1 MKVNQL
7 QINPETEF
15 PNEMNLISLRV
26 TGDNQSFQFFINQ
39 LTIFKGNSK
48 SEIIIGFGHKLFEE
62 IKDLEYGIT
71 TELNFYKFRKPKFGE
86 ILTTGS
92 RLKYSNTC
100 STSLFDAGVIIWIRD
115 KSKLDLSITTEKL
128 CNLVEEL
135 SGVDVLNVING
146 FNDPSKKIL
155 MGFEDGT
162 SNIDLYNERISAI
175 ENEPLKKDSWMA
187 GGTYLV
193 SILFSI
199 DLSKWEQLSTE
210 KQEKIIGR
218 KKRSNELLENI
229 EDSHVSLN
237 RNHKYPP
244 SDRRSLRIFRQGYN
258 LAYFDKGKYITGLS
272 FNSFQ
277 ESPYR
282 TFESLSSG
290 QWLGG
295 KVFGGDDEIMSE
307 IISVIDSGV
316 FAIPPLLIF
325 NYNNQLKSQLW

>member
-1 MKVNQL
+1 MKVNQF
-7 QINPETEF
+7 QINPLTDY
-15 PNEMNLISLRV
+15 PNEMNLISLGV
-26 TGDNQSFQFFINQ
+26 GGDNQSFQFIINK
-39 LTIFKGNSK
+39 LTNFKRCSK
-48 SEIIIGFGHKLFEE
+48 SEIIIGYGHKLFEE

-92 RLKYSNTC
+92 KLKYSKFF
-100 STSLFDAGVIIWIRD
+100 STSLFDAAIIIWIRD
-115 KSKLDLSITTEKL
+115 ESKFDLSITTEKL
-128 CNLVEEL
+128 YNYLKAL
-135 SGVDVLNVING
+135 SGVKVLNVVNG
-146 FNDPSKKIL
+146 FKDQSKKNL

-162 SNIDLYNERISAI
+162 SNIDQYDDRIFAI
-175 ENEPLKKDSWMA
+175 ENKPLKKDSWMA

-199 DLSKWEQLSTE
+199 DLSKWELLACET
-210 KQEKIIGR
+210 QEKIIGR
-218 KKRSNELLENI
+218 KKESNELLEEI
-229 EDSHVSLN
+229 ENSHVSLN
-237 RNHKYPP
+237 RKHKYPP

-282 TFESLSSG
+282 TFETLSSG

-295 KVFGGDDEIMSE
+295 KVFGGDDEKMSE

-316 FAIPPLLIF
+316 FAIPPLSIF
-325 NYNNQLKSQLW
+325 NFNNH